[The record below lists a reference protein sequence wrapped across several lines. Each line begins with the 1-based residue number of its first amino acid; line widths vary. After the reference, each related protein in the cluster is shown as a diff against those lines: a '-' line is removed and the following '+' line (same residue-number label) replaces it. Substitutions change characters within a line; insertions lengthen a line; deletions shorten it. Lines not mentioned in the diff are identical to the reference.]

1 MIILVF
7 IIIRGSN
14 SEMLAEIIKSI
25 RKFTDLSEQEI
36 SEFTEIS
43 KIENFDPKSHFIRA
57 DQIPVKF
64 GIVVIGLFR
73 YVYISQEGKEFT
85 KVFMPEGSFISS
97 YSAMISKTTSY
108 FFIEALEESGVLVI
122 SYNNWQKLK
131 AQNPRWNLLLVKLL
145 EKGYSVKEKREREFL
160 LLDAESR
167 YRIFLEEYPDLEK
180 RVKQHMIASYLG
192 ITPIAL
198 SRIRKNM
205 GA

>member
-1 MIILVF
+1 
-7 IIIRGSN
+7 
-14 SEMLAEIIKSI
+14 MLAGIIKSI

-36 SEFTEIS
+36 SEF
-43 KIENFDPKSHFIRA
+43 IEMARIESYKPKSHFIRA
-57 DQIPVKF
+57 GQIPTKF
-64 GIVVIGLFR
+64 GIVISGLFR

-97 YSAMISKTTSY
+97 YSAMIAQTASH
-108 FFIEALEESGVLVI
+108 FFIEAIEESEVLVI
-122 SYNNWQKLK
+122 SYPNWQKLK
-131 AQNPRWNLLLVKLL
+131 SQNPQWNLLLLKLL

-167 YRIFLEEYPDLEK
+167 YRIFLEEYPELEK